1 MRRPLALRYSR
12 RTTCPHGLKLEKHAP
27 ETSLLLRL
35 NQSLPNALFNR
46 PGLSSREALMILR
59 GLGTF
64 DIAGADVVEVATA
77 YDHADIISIAGAAV
91 LQHSLGLL
99 AERKAQKQAKTT
111 TARVL
116 ATSS

>member
-1 MRRPLALRYSR
+1 M
-12 RTTCPHGLKLEKHAP
+12 
-27 ETSLLLRL
+27 SLLLRV
-35 NQSLPNALFNR
+35 NQSLPNALFVR

-59 GLGTF
+59 SLGTF
-64 DIAGADVVEVATA
+64 D
-77 YDHADIISIAGAAV
+77 IAGAAV

-116 ATSS
+116 ATSSRNRQRSHADSPFFMPAAGLNHDRVDSRR